1 MVNNKSETTPTA
13 PLAPVTE
20 EATNLAKDIRDGMDG
35 MYEGRACLD
44 PLVVYSLERF
54 IQRSFDRISAAATA
68 KGREAIEIL
77 KSFPEASIE
86 EYPLSSRTGKY
97 WPRLARWINTQ
108 RDPFINQQGKP
119 HQPSEE

>member
-1 MVNNKSETTPTA
+1 MSDSKPTPTT

-20 EATNLAKDIRDGMDG
+20 AEMAKQAQLCAVLIQQYSSQPFGESGMT
-35 MYEGRACLD
+35 E
-44 PLVVYSLERF
+44 VVSIIFETV
-54 IQRSFDRISAAATA
+54 SRISAAATA

-119 HQPSEE
+119 HQPSEETK